1 MASGWRVRCV
11 LKSEVM
17 NVKVRKLENRNL
29 RPQLTKNLTKIF
41 KLNEI

>member
-11 LKSEVM
+11 LKSEEM
-17 NVKVRKLENRNL
+17 NVKVRRLEHGNL
-29 RPQLTKNLTKIF
+29 RPELTKNLTKIF